1 MSKKGHE
8 MSDDKGIAPITVSPR
23 CWMYPEPSGLAV
35 VIETLDTGGNVIAI
49 GQAVIPWRKLDEA
62 RRIAAK
68 QKK

>member
-1 MSKKGHE
+1 
-8 MSDDKGIAPITVSPR
+8 
-23 CWMYPEPSGLAV
+23 MYPEPSGLAV